1 MPGKLI
7 PHETLL
13 VVKSGGDGG
22 SMCFIIT
29 LKLLSPGLYLPL
41 MSINK

>member
-13 VVKSGGDGG
+13 VVKSGGNGG
-22 SMCFIIT
+22 ITYLLVT
-29 LKLLSPGLYLPL
+29 LKLLAPVSCLP
-41 MSINK
+41 IDVPK